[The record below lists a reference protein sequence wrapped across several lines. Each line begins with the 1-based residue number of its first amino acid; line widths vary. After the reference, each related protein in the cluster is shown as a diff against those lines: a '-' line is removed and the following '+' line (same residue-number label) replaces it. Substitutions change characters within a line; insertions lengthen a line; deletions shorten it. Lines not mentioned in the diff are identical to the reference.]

1 MMAGC
6 LVVMVGSW
14 EGAGSWERGAR
25 GGGGGGMSVL
35 QTLDTCCLHGDKR
48 YILIRYQMY

>member
-25 GGGGGGMSVL
+25 GGGGGGHVCAANS
-35 QTLDTCCLHGDKR
+35 
-48 YILIRYQMY
+48 